1 MTDIGITLIC
11 MRLVCKFICIGILI
25 LVSLWLSIHSLG
37 AKTKIESS
45 TVYMIS
51 GWTIIMQSAA
61 ICQRTCNVFPPVR
74 SRPLASVSN
83 EITFAC
89 IFLHGISHDNTSG
102 NFALPSI
109 YQIVG
114 GPCYLLSATYR
125 LTSRTA
131 PSKSLASITVITRQS
146 DSAAAADH

>member
-1 MTDIGITLIC
+1 
-11 MRLVCKFICIGILI
+11 
-25 LVSLWLSIHSLG
+25 
-37 AKTKIESS
+37 
-45 TVYMIS
+45 MIS

-131 PSKSLASITVITRQS
+131 CPFQIACFHNCHYSPIRQCCRRRSLELLTATKSYHTFGPLSIVSRIINSFNQ
-146 DSAAAADH
+146 